1 MFETGTYKVT
11 SGPASEPLTASD
23 VKAWLKVSGN
33 DEDAIITLLISA
45 ARESAEKYLRMALI
59 TQTITEKFS
68 RFEDYGL
75 RLSVSPLISVTQVQY
90 IQPGGSLTT
99 LSNSIYD
106 LLDETK
112 PPLVYRKYGQSFPTV
127 EPSPEAVQVTYTAG
141 FGATGASTP
150 TPIKLAML
158 LMIADWFDN
167 RTDAVRTM
175 PTASRILLDQFRVN
189 YF

>member
-1 MFETGTYKVT
+1 MFETGSYKVT
-11 SGPASEPLTASD
+11 AGPASEPLTASD

-59 TQTITEKFS
+59 SQTITEKFS
-68 RFEDYGL
+68 RFSDYGL
-75 RLSVSPLISVTQVQY
+75 RLSISPLISVTSVQY
-90 IQPGGSLTT
+90 VQPGGSTVT
-99 LSNSIYD
+99 LSNNIYD
-106 LLDETK
+106 VLDETK
-112 PPLVYRKYGQSFPTV
+112 PPLIYRKYGQSFPTV
-127 EPSPEAVQVTYTAG
+127 EPTPEAISVTYSAG

-167 RTDAVRTM
+167 RTDTVRTM